1 MRQPRQRAIGD
12 DSQVL
17 ELQPPAGLP
26 GKPRHDAELE
36 VTHARLSLEL
46 GIEGRRQQGEGGNQ
60 LKPRTPLVMVQRSR
74 LLR

>member
-12 DSQVL
+12 DSKVL
-17 ELQPPAGLP
+17 ELEPPARLP
-26 GKPRHDAELE
+26 GKRRHDAELE

-46 GIEGRRQQGEGGNQ
+46 RVEGGRQQGESGDQ